1 MMGTKG
7 NRKNIFSWF
16 KSHKAAAAES
26 ESAPTEP
33 VVQIDDASP
42 KPSSNFRRG
51 TKISLKNTFNFRR
64 FSVKTNASTKDSLA
78 GGGLLKRGKL
88 LTRMRKRGF
97 NNKIAEEIVI
107 TPADETQPAENVK
120 SPEEELREKQIM
132 TLTNLTQMDYET
144 VKHIVDKF
152 SNENGK
158 CELNKEQ
165 FVKFYAAL
173 REEPISRLNSIAKF
187 AFNSF
192 DSDGSG
198 TIDINEFIVSMAIF
212 YFKFSNLQ
220 KKLSIE
226 K

>member
-1 MMGTKG
+1 MMGIKG
-7 NRKNIFSWF
+7 NRKNIFTWF
-16 KSHKAAAAES
+16 KSHKASATES
-26 ESAPTEP
+26 EPVPTEP

-64 FSVKTNASTKDSLA
+64 FSIKTNASTKDSLA

-88 LTRMRKRGF
+88 LTRMKKRGL
-97 NNKIAEEIVI
+97 NNKTVEEIVI
-107 TPADETQPAENVK
+107 TPPETQPAEIVK
-120 SPEEELREKQIM
+120 SSEEELREKQIM

-192 DSDGSG
+192 DIDGSG
-198 TIDINEFIVSMAIF
+198 TIDINEFIVSRAIF
-212 YFKFSNLQ
+212 
-220 KKLSIE
+220 
-226 K
+226 